1 MGTPITRQETMASD
15 SHSNVAS
22 YSPILET
29 SRIFSALCEESERLH
44 LPPEVLAN
52 KDWVSFSTSHNEI
65 YFPIPFKETE
75 TLAALKGIEGSVAA
89 AIADLRFGC
98 GAQPRGVQVSLESA
112 TAFGCQA
119 YMAKIDGLSKL
130 DPAVKSRLKD
140 TDLLAAQSNGYRR
153 MSANLYKTKTPAKFY
168 HIHGSL
174 EATATLNMIGLEGHR
189 PDLTDY
195 EEIIKI
201 IEGQVQKFTVS
212 ELEEM
217 NKEYRQ
223 AGVPALKYEEFK
235 KTPHGALNVEEP
247 PWKVTK
253 LQGDVPPTAFP
264 ATQRGS
270 EKILEGVKVLE
281 MCRII
286 AGPTIARILA
296 EYGAD
301 VLKITSPHLSDV
313 PFFQVDGNM
322 GKHAADLDLKTEV
335 GRREFEKLLDD
346 VDVIVDGYRPGA
358 LEKLGYG
365 PQAMAVLAE
374 KRGKGIV
381 YVNENCFGYEGEW
394 AGRAGWQQIADCVT
408 GIAWAQGQFMGLS
421 TPVVPPFPISD
432 YGTGCMG
439 AIAALTGLYHRA
451 KSGGSYHGKTSLL
464 HYDLLLFAMGQ
475 YSTAVQEQLRAA
487 QPPGFFKLR
496 HCDSVDRIS
505 STVLKGMQ
513 KRFPHL
519 YTPAGSSPE
528 EGHLPLTE
536 RWFSHAYNAD
546 IEVVRPVSVVEGVDN
561 QFVRASRPNGADQAT
576 WNDFHVNGEGEGD
589 VRKS

>member
-1 MGTPITRQETMASD
+1 MASNKEF
-15 SHSNVAS
+15 SGSR
-22 YSPILET
+22 YSPVLET
-29 SRIFSALCEESERLH
+29 SRIYSDLCDQSDRLG
-44 LPPEVLAN
+44 LPSPVLAN
-52 KDWVSFSTSHNEI
+52 KDRVSFSTSHNEI

-89 AIADLRFGC
+89 AIADLRFGQN
-98 GAQPRGVQVSLESA
+98 AQPRGVQVSLEGA

-119 YMAKIDGLSKL
+119 YMAKLDGLSKL
-130 DPAVKSRLKD
+130 DPNVKSKLKD

-153 MSANLYKTKTPAKFY
+153 MSANLYKTKNPGEFY

-174 EATATLNMIGLEGHR
+174 EATTTLNMIGLEGHR

-195 EEIIKI
+195 EDIIKV
-201 IEGQVQKFTVS
+201 IEGQVQKYSVS
-212 ELEEM
+212 ELEVM
-217 NKEYRQ
+217 NKERRQ
-223 AGVPALKYEEFK
+223 AGVPALKHDDFI
-235 KTPHGALNVEEP
+235 KTPHGKVNVQEP
-247 PWKVTK
+247 AWKVTQ
-253 LQGDVPPTAFP
+253 LQGNLPPTPFP
-264 ATQRGS
+264 ANRSGS
-270 EKILEGVKVLE
+270 KKILEGVKVLE

-286 AGPTIARILA
+286 AGPTVTRILA

-301 VLKITSPHLSDV
+301 VLKITSPNLSDV

-322 GKHAADLDLKTEV
+322 GKHAADLDLKTAA
-335 GRREFEKLLDD
+335 GKAEFEKLLAD

-365 PQAMAVLAE
+365 PQAMAAMAE

-394 AGRAGWQQIADCVT
+394 ADRAGWQQIADCVT

-439 AIAALTGLYHRA
+439 AIAALSGLYHRA
-451 KSGGSYHGKTSLL
+451 KSGGSYHGKASLM

-475 YSTAVQEQLRAA
+475 YSAEVQEELRAS
-487 QPPGFFKLR
+487 QPPEFFKLR

-505 STVLKGMQ
+505 STVLKGMHQ
-513 KRFPHL
+513 RFPHL
-519 YTPAGSSPE
+519 YAAAGE
-528 EGHLPLTE
+528 QREGRQPLVE
-536 RWFSHAYNAD
+536 KWFSRAYNAD
-546 IEVVRPVSVVEGVDN
+546 IEVVKPVAAIEGVDN
-561 QFVRASRPNGADQAT
+561 QFVRASRPNGADRAS
-576 WNDFHVNGEGEGD
+576 WEDFKINGEGEGD
-589 VRKS
+589 VKKC

>member
-1 MGTPITRQETMASD
+1 MASNGHT
-15 SHSNVAS
+15 SGVP
-22 YSPILET
+22 YSPLRET
-29 SRIFSALCEESERLH
+29 SRIFSDLCAQSERFN
-44 LPPEVLAN
+44 LPPQVQAN
-52 KDWVSFSTSHNEI
+52 KDHVSFSSSHDEI

-89 AIADLRFGC
+89 AIADLRFGQ
-98 GAQPRGVQVSLESA
+98 ATQPRGVQVSLEGA

-130 DPAVKSRLKD
+130 DPNVKSKLKD

-153 MSANLYKTKTPAKFY
+153 MSANLYRTKIPGEYY

-174 EATATLNMIGLEGHR
+174 EATSTLNMIGLEGHR

-195 EEIIKI
+195 EEIIKV
-201 IEGQVQKFTVS
+201 IEEKVQKYTVS
-212 ELEEM
+212 ELEVM
-217 NKEYRQ
+217 NKERRQ
-223 AGVPALKYEEFK
+223 AGVPALKYDEFV
-235 KTPHGALNVEEP
+235 KTPHGKLNVQEP
-247 PWKVTK
+247 AWKVDK
-253 LQGDVPPTAFP
+253 LPGNLAPTPFP
-264 ATQRGS
+264 ASQPGS
-270 EKILEGVKVLE
+270 KRILEGVKVLE

-286 AGPTIARILA
+286 AGPTVTRILA

-301 VLKITSPHLSDV
+301 VLKITSPNLSDV

-322 GKHAADLDLKTEV
+322 GKHAADLDLKTEA
-335 GRREFEKLLDD
+335 GRQEFEKLVADA
-346 VDVIVDGYRPGA
+346 DVIVDGYRPGA

-365 PQAMAVLAE
+365 PQAMAALAE

-408 GIAWAQGQFMGLS
+408 GVAWAQGQFMGLDN
-421 TPVVPPFPISD
+421 PVVPPFPISD

-439 AIAALTGLYHRA
+439 AIAALSGLYHRA
-451 KSGGSYHGKTSLL
+451 KTGGSYHGKASLM

-475 YSTAVQEQLRAA
+475 YPAEVQEKLRAA
-487 QPPGFFKLR
+487 QPADFFKLR

-513 KRFPHL
+513 TRFPHL
-519 YTPAGSSPE
+519 YVPAGSASKANQQA
-528 EGHLPLTE
+528 LTE
-536 RWFSHAYNAD
+536 SWFSKAHNTD
-546 IEVVRPVSVVEGVDN
+546 IEVVRPVAVVQGVDN
-561 QFVRASRPNGADQAT
+561 QFVRASRPNGSDRAS
-576 WNDFHVNGEGEGD
+576 WEDFKQDGEGD
-589 VRKS
+589 VKKC

>member
-1 MGTPITRQETMASD
+1 MTQDNLE
-15 SHSNVAS
+15 
-22 YSPILET
+22 YSPVQEAGRIL
-29 SRIFSALCEESERLH
+29 SYLYGQSERLN
-44 LPPEVLAN
+44 LPQEVVAN
-52 KDWVSFSTSHNEI
+52 RESVSFSSSHNEI
-65 YFPIPFKETE
+65 YFPIPFKESE
-75 TLAALKGIEGSVAA
+75 TLAALKALEGSVAGA
-89 AIADLRFGC
+89 LADLRFGR
-98 GAQPRGVQVSLESA
+98 GTHPRAVEVSLEGA

-130 DPAVKSRLKD
+130 DPKVKSKLKD

-153 MSANLYKTKTPAKFY
+153 MSANLYKTKNPNEFY

-174 EATATLNMIGLEGHR
+174 EATTTLNMIGLEGHR

-195 EEIIKI
+195 EDIIQV
-201 IEGQVQKFTVS
+201 IESHVQQYTVA

-217 NKEYRQ
+217 NKARRQ
-223 AGVPALKYEEFK
+223 AGVPALKYEDFLQ
-235 KTPHGALNVEEP
+235 TPHGKLNVEQP
-247 PWKVTK
+247 PWKVQQLLGNTPAVK
-253 LQGDVPPTAFP
+253 FP
-264 ATQRGS
+264 
-270 EKILEGVKVLE
+270 EGKV

-286 AGPTIARILA
+286 AGPTVTRILA

-301 VLKITSPHLSDV
+301 VLKITSPNLPDV

-322 GKHAADLDLKTEV
+322 GKHAADLDLKTDA
-335 GRREFEKLLDD
+335 GRIEFEKLLAD

-365 PQAMAVLAE
+365 PQSMAALAE

-408 GIAWAQGQFMGLS
+408 GVAWAQGEFMGLS

-451 KSGGSYHGKTSLL
+451 QSGGSYHGMASLM
-464 HYDLLLFAMGQ
+464 HYDLLLFAVGQ
-475 YSTAVQEQLRAA
+475 YPAEVQERLRSTQLAE
-487 QPPGFFKLR
+487 FFKLR

-513 KRFPHL
+513 SRFPHL
-519 YTPAGSSPE
+519 YTPD
-528 EGHLPLTE
+528 EGHALTE
-536 RWFSHAYNAD
+536 RWFSHAYGAD
-546 IEVVRPVSVVEGVDN
+546 IEVVRPVAKIEGVDN
-561 QFVRASRPNGADQAT
+561 TFVRASRPNGADAPT
-576 WNDFHVNGEGEGD
+576 WGGFTIDGSGEGD
-589 VRKS
+589 IRRDSRMHQQF